1 MAAFLIASGAELNPS
16 TGMPALH
23 KAVDQSSL
31 PIITLLLEKGAN
43 INLIT
48 PQSNGTALHHACASS
63 RNPVLPLLLQYH
75 ADVNLK
81 DDQNLTPLIYAA
93 INTNAAAISLLLN
106 SGADPLI
113 TLPNGEAALHVV
125 SDAGHVPSVKA
136 FIEHASIQQTANF
149 GDSKNET
156 PIVYAAR
163 EKHAEVVELLLP
175 FTTAMAGKTVSEVME
190 EFKAPE
196 PAKETNDKAK
206 GEEEKA
212 NTEVELTA
220 EQAVQLHQMKVEGV
234 KRFNASQ
241 WSSAKDLFIQALEL
255 NPNDVV

>member
-16 TGMPALH
+16 TGVPALH

-31 PIITLLLEKGAN
+31 PILTLLLEKGAN
-43 INLIT
+43 VNLIT
-48 PQSNGTALHHACASS
+48 PQSHGTPLHHACASS
-63 RNPVLPLLLQYH
+63 RNPVLPLLLQCH

-81 DDQNLTPLIYAA
+81 DEQNLTPLIYAA

-113 TLPNGEAALHVV
+113 TLPDGETALHVV
-125 SDAGHVPSVKA
+125 SDAGHLPSVKA
-136 FIEHASIQQTANF
+136 FTEHASIQQTANF

-163 EKHAEVVELLLP
+163 AKHAEIVELLLP
-175 FTTAMAGKTVSEVME
+175 FTTSMAGKTVSELME

-196 PAKETNDKAK
+196 PVKEADTEKEKEKEKTNP
-206 GEEEKA
+206 
-212 NTEVELTA
+212 EVDLTA

-255 NPNDVV
+255 NPGDVV

>member
-1 MAAFLIASGAELNPS
+1 MVEFLISSGADLNPS
-16 TGMPALH
+16 TGIPPLH
-23 KAVDQSSL
+23 KAVDKSTL

-43 INLIT
+43 VDLIT
-48 PQSNGTALHHACASS
+48 PQSHGTALHHACASS

-75 ADVNLK
+75 ADVNLP
-81 DDQNLTPLIYAA
+81 DEQNLTPLIYAA

-106 SGADPLI
+106 SGADPLV
-113 TLPNGEAALHVV
+113 TLPNGETALHVV
-125 SDAGHVPSVKA
+125 CDAGHLPSVKA

-163 EKHAEVVELLLP
+163 ANHAEVVELLLP
-175 FTTAMAGKTVSEVME
+175 FTAAMAGKTVSEVME

-196 PAKETNDKAK
+196 PKEEEAKEEPK
-206 GEEEKA
+206 EEPKE
-212 NTEVELTA
+212 EVELTA

-241 WSSAKDLFIQALEL
+241 WSSAKDLFLQALEL
-255 NPNDVV
+255 NPGDVV